1 MTSVTSL
8 SGYSYST
15 SYKSSLDKNGDGV
28 VTADEI
34 AAASQT
40 ASSSSLSALSST
52 SSTEGTDDSSTVSS
66 ATDKFAAL
74 INELLMKMT
83 AGESTPPSDG
93 QGNDFLTRLDADGDG
108 SLTAEE
114 FAAGKPDDV
123 SDEQSVNLFA
133 SLDTDGNGSL
143 SRDELAAMQHGR
155 GPEGEPPPPPPEET
169 ASSDTKDS
177 TTDVTDLLQQLQ
189 QVITDY
195 LDNLGDGSTEQS
207 VLLTA

>member
-40 ASSSSLSALSST
+40 ASGSSLSALSST
-52 SSTEGTDDSSTVSS
+52 TSTEGTDDSSAVSS

-123 SDEQSVNLFA
+123 SDEQSANLFA

-155 GPEGEPPPPPPEET
+155 GPEGAPPPPEET
-169 ASSDTKDS
+169 ASSDTTDS

-189 QVITDY
+189 QIIT
-195 LDNLGDGSTEQS
+195 
-207 VLLTA
+207 